1 MGGADGQRRQTRK
14 QKRGR
19 KRMRVGRKRR
29 KARKTG
35 RRRRVG
41 RFSACRFFGHRVGR
55 APGSHLVAR
64 VGVELGE
71 VRQRDDRGDGDD
83 GHEHG
88 GEHQTRSVVRPPR
101 VLREETRVRC
111 GVFSFA
117 AGLIILSRPRLPRA
131 RSERLAGRGGHVER
145 SGSSTCARAPASPS
159 VDKPCRAGGNADNAV
174 RTRSTPDRRERRN
187 KRPFPFTP
195 ARSTTRALRVTFDG
209 VVFGSH
215 GDSRI

>member
-1 MGGADGQRRQTRK
+1 MGGADGGASDGKKKGGENGCASDEKGAR
-14 QKRGR
+14 RGR
-19 KRMRVGRKRR
+19 LEDEDGSADFPR
-29 KARKTG
+29 AA
-35 RRRRVG
+35 
-41 RFSACRFFGHRVGR
+41 FSGIASDER
-55 APGSHLVAR
+55 GSHLVAR

-88 GEHQTRSVVRPPR
+88 GEHETRSVVRPPS

-131 RSERLAGRGGHVER
+131 RSPRLAGGGGHVER
-145 SGSSTCARAPASPS
+145 SGISTCARAPASPS

-174 RTRSTPDRRERRN
+174 VAARVLHPTDAREGIKGLFCLRRSFDNTRTSGHLRRSRFR
-187 KRPFPFTP
+187 FP
-195 ARSTTRALRVTFDG
+195 R
-209 VVFGSH
+209 
-215 GDSRI
+215 

>member
-1 MGGADGQRRQTRK
+1 MGGADGGASDGKKKGCENGCASDEKGARR
-14 QKRGR
+14 
-19 KRMRVGRKRR
+19 
-29 KARKTG
+29 G

-88 GEHQTRSVVRPPR
+88 GEHETRSVVRPPS

-131 RSERLAGRGGHVER
+131 RSPRLAGGGGHVER
-145 SGSSTCARAPASPS
+145 SGISTCARAPASPS

-174 RTRSTPDRRERRN
+174 VAARVLHPTDAREGIKGLFCFRRSFDNTRTSGHLRRSRFR
-187 KRPFPFTP
+187 FP
-195 ARSTTRALRVTFDG
+195 R
-209 VVFGSH
+209 
-215 GDSRI
+215 